1 MVRTSEDVDVLG
13 ELARL
18 DDVSMTLRTRTPVC
32 GARTTV
38 IDRLGSLR
46 ATGVI
51 EGFEVQTWP
60 DEVVLSDAAAPDGA
74 IRTFERLEGWADER
88 DVSVRPAFDVRTI
101 SSLVGNRH
109 EILTLP
115 MMCLTVSSGDELVGV
130 FPHQHGERTVTIGD
144 CLDAYER
151 RTDDR
156 GEQKT
161 DAPTGVEPV
170 SP

>member
-1 MVRTSEDVDVLG
+1 MERTGEDVDVLDAV
-13 ELARL
+13 ARL
-18 DDVSMTLRTRTPVC
+18 DDASMTLRTRTPVC

-46 ATGVI
+46 ATGAI
-51 EGFEVQTWP
+51 AEFEVQTWP
-60 DEVVLSDAAAPDGA
+60 GEVVLSDAAAPDGA

-88 DVSVRPAFDVRTI
+88 GASVRPAFDVRTV
-101 SSLVGNRH
+101 SSLVGNRR

-130 FPHQHGERTVTIGD
+130 FPHQEGGNTVTIGD
-144 CLDAYER
+144 CLDAFER
-151 RTDDR
+151 RADGDR
-156 GEQKT
+156 ET